1 MMIAGKDMDMAE
13 RKVVWITGASS
24 GIGEALAR
32 EYNSRGHFVVLSAR
46 REEVLNK
53 VKSELKHPE
62 NAMVLPLDI
71 TRFDT
76 VDEKVS
82 EVIERCGKIDVL
94 INNAGID
101 YKDWVRNT
109 PLSIYRTVL
118 EVNFFGNIAITL
130 KVLPLMEKIGSGH
143 IVCVSS
149 VNGVLSDKCSSAYS
163 AAKHG
168 LHGFYDALRAECPE
182 GVTVSMITPG
192 FIRTNITVNSLNGKG
207 CIYGKHSDA
216 CLKGMPPEKMA
227 KYVVKRL
234 EKKSPLIYVGGF
246 PERLAILIHDLCPAC
261 FYKLAR
267 KLEPEYCNNN

>member
-1 MMIAGKDMDMAE
+1 MTVEEKNVMLNK
-13 RKVVWITGASS
+13 KVVWITGASS

-32 EYNSRGHFVVLSAR
+32 EYNARGAYVVLSAR
-46 REEVLNK
+46 REAVLNK
-53 VKSELKHPE
+53 VKSELKYPE

-71 TRFDT
+71 TQFDT
-76 VDEKVS
+76 VDEKVAK
-82 EVIERCGKIDVL
+82 VMARCGGIDVL

-109 PLSIYRTVL
+109 PLSIYQKVM

-130 KVLPLMEKIGSGH
+130 KVLPLMEKKGTGH

-168 LHGFYDALRAECPE
+168 LHGFYDALRAESPK
-182 GVTVSMITPG
+182 GITVSMITPG

-207 CIYGKHSDA
+207 HIFGEHSEA
-216 CLKGMPPEKMA
+216 CLKGMPPDKMA
-227 KYVVKRL
+227 KHVVKRL

-246 PERLAILIHDLCPAC
+246 PERLAILIHRWCPAC

-267 KLEPEYCNNN
+267 RLEPEYCNTN

>member
-1 MMIAGKDMDMAE
+1 MIEK
-13 RKVVWITGASS
+13 KVVWVTGASS

-32 EYNSRGHFVVLSAR
+32 EYNARGAFVVLSAR

-53 VKSELKHPE
+53 VKSELKYPE
-62 NAMVLPLDI
+62 HAMVLHLDI
-71 TRFDT
+71 TRFDSIE
-76 VDEKVS
+76 EKIAH
-82 EVIERCGKIDVL
+82 VIAQCGRIDVL

-109 PLSIYRTVL
+109 PLSIYRKVL

-130 KVLPLMEKIGSGH
+130 KALPLMEKMGTGH

-168 LHGFYDALRAECPE
+168 LHGFYDALRAESPD
-182 GVTVSMITPG
+182 GITVSMITPG
-192 FIRTNITVNSLNGKG
+192 YIRTNITLNSLNGSG
-207 CIYGKHSDA
+207 HTFGELSEA
-216 CLKGMPPEKMA
+216 SLKGMPPEKMA
-227 KYVVKRL
+227 HYVVSRL

-246 PERLAILIHDLCPAC
+246 TERMGILIHRWCPTL

-267 KLEPEYCNNN
+267 KLDPEYINMK